1 LLRETLYSQK
11 NRKRKRAFLVNNFS
25 LLQVSPFIFHKEEL
39 VELIEEEIKKFPEE
53 NIFNLNFEN
62 DSLDLVYSSI
72 SERTNL
78 DYVKLF
84 SYNYNRYLIYLF
96 ELNTEEKLV
105 LEKLNKNPSEQE
117 IDFSFTFATKYQF
130 NYSNYKEFDFMMSQ
144 LRDYTLRLYTKSNS
158 DYEMNEKIEIQNIKN
173 SLEVFSL
180 NKKLR
185 GTLKL
190 NVPTKKDLTVQF
202 LL

>member
-1 LLRETLYSQK
+1 
-11 NRKRKRAFLVNNFS
+11 
-25 LLQVSPFIFHKEEL
+25 
-39 VELIEEEIKKFPEE
+39 
-53 NIFNLNFEN
+53 
-62 DSLDLVYSSI
+62 
-72 SERTNL
+72 
-78 DYVKLF
+78 
-84 SYNYNRYLIYLF
+84 
-96 ELNTEEKLV
+96 
-105 LEKLNKNPSEQE
+105 
-117 IDFSFTFATKYQF
+117 
-130 NYSNYKEFDFMMSQ
+130 MMSQ